1 MENSLKKNKE
11 IDFTSGPIM
20 SRILVFGLPILIGSI
35 FQQLYNIVDSIV
47 VGNYVGTE
55 ALAAVGNASTIA
67 FCLVNIAT
75 GLTTGASVVVAQ
87 LLGARRLGEIKKAM
101 STTFIFAVA
110 VAVGISLLGVI
121 FARTVMGW
129 VQVPDELMDD
139 STAYMM
145 IFVGGSIFLMIYNFF
160 AAMLRA
166 LGDSKT
172 PLIFLIIS
180 TLLNIAGDLFF
191 VIVLHMGVAGVAI
204 ATVIAE
210 AVSAI
215 LCAVYCWKKIE
226 YFRYSKG
233 EFVFDKVMFK
243 DIFRLSVPSALQF
256 GAGSLGF
263 TLVQGLIN
271 SFGTSYIAAY
281 TATSKL
287 EGFAHLPIECFS
299 QALAVFVGQ
308 NMGAGNL
315 KRIKQALLRV
325 IIVLCSVCVVIAILV
340 YTLGPEMIS
349 IFVSDESQDVIEIGS
364 KFLQI
369 WAPFTVIF
377 SLMNSFNSVLRGAG
391 DSVFVMLSSFLDIG
405 GRTAAAYLLILVFHT
420 GYFGIAYSMMCGWFI
435 SLLEVGIRYFTGRW
449 KYKAISS
456 VAKAAESK
464 GDSYA

>member
-1 MENSLKKNKE
+1 MTGSVKKKKSE

-75 GLTTGASVVVAQ
+75 GLSTGASVVVAQ
-87 LLGARRLGEIKKAM
+87 LLGARRTNEIKKAM

-121 FARTVMGW
+121 FARTIMGW
-129 VQVPDELMDD
+129 VQVPEELMAD
-139 STAYMM
+139 SVTYMM

-166 LGDSKT
+166 LGDSRT
-172 PLIFLIIS
+172 PLVFLIIS

-191 VIVLHMGVAGVAI
+191 VIVLKMGVAGVAI

-210 AVSAI
+210 AISAI
-215 LCAVYCWKKIE
+215 LCAIYCRSKVE
-226 YFRYSKG
+226 YFQYGKG
-233 EFVFDKVMFK
+233 EFVFDKVLFK
-243 DIFRLSVPSALQF
+243 DIFRLSVPSAIQF

-308 NMGAGNL
+308 NIGAGNME
-315 KRIKQALLRV
+315 RIKKALLRV
-325 IIVLCSVCVVIAILV
+325 IIVLCSVCVVIAALV
-340 YTLGPEMIS
+340 YTIGPEMIS
-349 IFVSDESQDVIEIGS
+349 IFVSEDSQEVIEIGA

-405 GRTAAAYLLILVFHT
+405 GRTLAAYLMILVFHT
-420 GYFGIAYSMMCGWFI
+420 GYFGIAYSMMCGWLI
-435 SLLEVGIRYFTGRW
+435 SLLETGIRYFSGRW
-449 KYKAISS
+449 KRKAISG
-456 VAKAAESK
+456 VTGMAQ
-464 GDSYA
+464 DN